1 MCHHVM
7 LLMSPLMAWACT
19 LARKIIPGACGAG
32 AVGEVTAAAAFVGGS
47 SLVSRREAADAALSR
62 WLMMSNPDAFEGTR
76 VVRLT
81 PAAKNNDS
89 ILPGVGPPL
98 AALHG
103 LRDR

>member
-19 LARKIIPGACGAG
+19 LARKNIPGACGADV
-32 AVGEVTAAAAFVGGS
+32 VGEVTTAAAFVGSS
-47 SLVSRREAADAALSR
+47 SLVPHRAADATLSR
-62 WLMMSNPDAFEGTR
+62 WLMMSNPDAFEGTQ

-81 PAAKNNDS
+81 PTAKNTDL
-89 ILPGVGPPL
+89 ILPGVGPTL